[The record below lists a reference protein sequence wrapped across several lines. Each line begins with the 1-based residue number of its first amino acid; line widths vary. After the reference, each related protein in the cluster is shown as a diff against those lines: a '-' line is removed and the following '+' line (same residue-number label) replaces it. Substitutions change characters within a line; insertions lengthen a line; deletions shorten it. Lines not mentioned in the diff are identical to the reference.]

1 MNTKPSTVAVATV
14 LCLLFTFP
22 IPIRLFAQPKEATEL
37 LEPGPAVVDDIVQR
51 HTLVEKLPIAYPSIR
66 EADLLWEKRV
76 WSILDTREKRNMPFR
91 YPEAPFFS
99 ILTDAILK
107 GSLQAYSTIDD
118 QFTTPLSVE
127 EVRNMVVERDTIETI
142 DVETGLS
149 SYQPVENEL
158 NWETVFRF
166 RIKEIWWMDAKTGQL
181 NRRILGIAPLI
192 EIASCCG
199 PSRETPLFWVY
210 YPHARPLLA
219 RHQALMTENTA
230 ARGTWEDLFEMRFFS
245 SMVYKESNVQG
256 RRIQDYLSGEDALRE
271 GQQVMNSLRNQ
282 EEDNWGR

>member
-1 MNTKPSTVAVATV
+1 MNTKPATVAVAT
-14 LCLLFTFP
+14 LAFLLLTFP
-22 IPIRLFAQPKEATEL
+22 TSNRLLAQTKEATEL
-37 LEPGPAVVDDIVQR
+37 LEAGPAVVDDIVQR
-51 HTLVEKLPIAYPSIR
+51 HTIAEKQPVAYPAIR
-66 EADLLWEKRV
+66 EADVLWEKRV
-76 WSILDTREKRNMPFR
+76 WSIIDTREKRNLPFR
-91 YPEAPFFS
+91 YPDAPFFS
-99 ILTDAILK
+99 ILTDAILD

-118 QFTTPLSVE
+118 RFTTPLSVE

-166 RIKEIWWMDAKTGQL
+166 RIKEIWWMNAKTGQL
-181 NRRILGIAPLI
+181 NHRILGIAPLI

-219 RHQALMTENTA
+219 RHQALLTENSA

-245 SMVYKESNVQG
+245 SMVYKESNVHG